1 MHDLKAE
8 DASIEARFMARG
20 VWDDFTEKYGFSD
33 GASVEQ
39 RDFDAR
45 AIIISKLN
53 NLPEFKA
60 NCVRAVVFD
69 RPGVH
74 NPCLIILLPNPDGK
88 PDDQLLA
95 DWIAN
100 KIGEV
105 KLPEGDYDIEEL
117 VYESYEELEIESLV
131 AKSKPKLRL
140 LSGRK
145 RKEH

>member
-1 MHDLKAE
+1 
-8 DASIEARFMARG
+8 MARG
-20 VWDDFTEKYGFSD
+20 VWDDFTDKWGFSD
-33 GASVEQ
+33 GNSVEQ

-53 NLPEFKA
+53 GLPEFKA
-60 NCVRAVVFD
+60 SNVRAVAYD

-74 NPCLIILLPNPDGK
+74 NPCLITLLPNPDGK

-100 KIGEV
+100 KIEAV
-105 KLPEGDYDIEEL
+105 QLPEGDYDIEEL

-131 AKSKPKLRL
+131 AESKPKLQL
-140 LSGRK
+140 LSRRK
-145 RKEH
+145 RKER

>member
-1 MHDLKAE
+1 
-8 DASIEARFMARG
+8 MARG
-20 VWDDFTEKYGFSD
+20 VWDDFTEKYGFGD
-33 GASVEQ
+33 GAGIEQ

-53 NLPEFKA
+53 SLPEFKT
-60 NCVRAVVFD
+60 NRVRAVAFD
-69 RPGVH
+69 RAGVH

-100 KIGEV
+100 KVDEV
-105 KLPEGDYDIEEL
+105 KLPEGDCDIEEL

-131 AKSKPKLRL
+131 ARSKPKIQL
-140 LSGRK
+140 LSKK
-145 RKEH
+145 RKSR

>member
-1 MHDLKAE
+1 
-8 DASIEARFMARG
+8 MARG
-20 VWDDFTEKYGFSD
+20 TWDDFTDKWGFSD
-33 GASVEQ
+33 GNGVEQ
-39 RDFDAR
+39 RDFEAR

-53 NLPEFKA
+53 GLPEFKGS
-60 NCVRAVVFD
+60 NVRAVAYD

-100 KIGEV
+100 KIESV
-105 KLPEGDYDIEEL
+105 QLPEGDYDLEEL

-131 AKSKPKLRL
+131 AKSKPKLQL

-145 RKEH
+145 RKER